1 MKFDT
6 VKKWVKDCF
15 TENDGATI
23 CPVRATAIGGTT
35 YSFGCHAYA
44 TFIQHVPF
52 DMLSFSAGLSAILGV
67 LGIAMGTR
75 KDISVPEK
83 KVGE

>member
-1 MKFDT
+1 MRLYTIKR
-6 VKKWVKDCF
+6 WVKDIF
-15 TENDGATI
+15 TENNGTTI

-67 LGIAMGTR
+67 LGIAMGAR
-75 KDISVPEK
+75 KDVSVPEK
-83 KVGE
+83 KEE